1 MDRYLERLETPAE
14 WCLFRALLFASS
26 FVVLQEF
33 VHPMLTQKNNKCSKF
48 FSAFLR
54 KKFMFPSCGIAFL
67 GHILMFVVVNFYR
80 ALSPSCSYASLV
92 PLYTDVIY
100 FHRKWCLLIP
110 LVTDLQFSIKVKTG
124 FSLRDKASLE
134 IRVGK

>member
-1 MDRYLERLETPAE
+1 MDCHLERLETLAK
-14 WCLFRALLFASS
+14 WSLFRPLLLASS
-26 FVVLQEF
+26 FVVLKEF
-33 VHPMLTQKNNKCSKF
+33 VHPILTQKFKCSEF

-67 GHILMFVVVNFYR
+67 GHFLMFVVVNFHR
-80 ALSPSCSYASLV
+80 ALSPSSSYASLV
-92 PLYTDVIY
+92 PLYIDVIY

-110 LVTDLQFSIKVKTG
+110 LVTYLQFSIKVKTG
-124 FSLRDKASLE
+124 FSLRGEASLE